1 MIHELYGC
9 GSITME
15 TVVWE
20 INSLCRQMKLMEDQ
34 LESLERRLERSG
46 VLKEETEEQ

>member
-1 MIHELYGC
+1 VINDVYGC
-9 GSITME
+9 GSVTME

-46 VLKEETEEQ
+46 VLKEEAEEQ